1 MMTSKSKR
9 FRILEQELKKL
20 RKYFLPRQFDL
31 TGNYNERRIALAT
44 AYRVLA
50 HAEIESYLEDRV
62 LDLARS
68 AAKMWKEEKKT
79 TQVLV
84 YLFAFSGLTLD
95 KPPDSVTPDQPSKS
109 KALQEKLKFDEKRN
123 NVSNSFEYL
132 VIHNHGIKEKNLL
145 SLLLPIGINS
155 DDIDIIWL
163 QEMDN
168 FGQKRGEFAHQS
180 ASKYKTE
187 QPPDPKNELEMV
199 NRLVYGSSSEESSS
213 KKEMKGLIY
222 IDRLLNDLL
231 N

>member
-20 RKYFLPRQFDL
+20 RKYFLPRQFDPQ
-31 TGNYNERRIALAT
+31 GNYSERQIALAT
-44 AYRVLA
+44 AYLVLA

-68 AAKMWKEEKKT
+68 AVKIWKEKKKT

-109 KALQEKLKFDEKRN
+109 KALQEKLKFDEKRI
-123 NVSNSFEYL
+123 NVSKSFEYL

-155 DDIDIIWL
+155 DDLDKVWL
-163 QEMDN
+163 QEMKD
-168 FGQKRGEFAHQS
+168 FGAKRGQFAHQS
-180 ASKYKTE
+180 ASK
-187 QPPDPKNELEMV
+187 LFV
-199 NRLVYGSSSEESSS
+199 
-213 KKEMKGLIY
+213 I
-222 IDRLLNDLL
+222 
-231 N
+231 